1 MTVFA
6 TERNWDENIVLS
18 TVQLRY
24 KTTVFRAAFV
34 LLARNA
40 KHIYNYL
47 FRIVCA
53 VGDILFDM

>member
-40 KHIYNYL
+40 KHIYL
-47 FRIVCA
+47 FRVVCA